1 MSGKYDALGYYDVLG
16 VAPDADPALIKRQYY
31 EKAKFWHPDHNEAPN
46 ALELFQK
53 VSVAYE
59 VLNDAKKRAEYDLLS
74 IVYTEKDFPTLGSLK
89 IYKNQADKQ
98 DAALRVLKQRKVKGK
113 GADCEVKE
121 TKDVCNIK
129 EAGNMVLSTSISN
142 WLGGWWGKGGFTK
155 TIDAIKFNIRAAKA
169 LDMDNL
175 KLLVHNAVAYKQE
188 NNIEMAWIYAKQAE
202 VMGRF
207 DAQIS
212 QQITKFIETLD
223 YTPQKK
229 VTIPY
234 WNDTELK
241 RRQFLFPSVL
251 VMFAVFAVLLIFAKQ
266 GLFQLNKTVSDGYYE
281 AVMISGRI
289 VPSDM
294 VESHIIKVDSDRNS
308 TEYLVHF
315 SRDCTVYYGPDNRY
329 TPMLEGKQGQT
340 VRITGH
346 TFNKAWLRIML
357 DNGEIGYVH
366 KSNIEKGIGN
376 PVPPRSQVY
385 RG

>member
-1 MSGKYDALGYYDVLG
+1 MGKYDALGYYEVLG
-16 VAPDADPALIKRQYY
+16 VAPDADAALIKRQYY

-59 VLNDAKKRAEYDLLS
+59 VLNDVKKRAEYDLLS
-74 IVYTEKDFPTLGSLK
+74 IVYNEKDFPTLGSLK
-89 IYKNQADKQ
+89 IYKNQSDKN
-98 DAALRVLKQRKVKGK
+98 DAALRVLKQRKVKASFSK
-113 GADCEVKE
+113 CEVKE
-121 TKDVCNIK
+121 TKDICNIK

-142 WLGGWWGKGGFTK
+142 WLGGWWGKGGFNK
-155 TIDAIKFNIRAAKA
+155 TIDAIKFNMQAAKA

-175 KLLVHNAVAYKQE
+175 KLLLHNAVAYEQE
-188 NNIEMAWIYAKQAE
+188 NNPEMAWVYAKQAE

-212 QQITKFIETLD
+212 LQIAKFIEVLNFV
-223 YTPQKK
+223 PQKK
-229 VTIPY
+229 ISIPY
-234 WNDTELK
+234 WNDKELK
-241 RRQFLFPSVL
+241 RRQMLFPSVL
-251 VMFAVFAVLLIFAKQ
+251 AMFVVFALLLACAKQ
-266 GLFQLNKTVSDGYYE
+266 GLLQINKTVSDGYYE

-294 VESHIIKVDSDRNS
+294 VESHIVKVDSDRYS
-308 TEYLVHF
+308 SEYLVHF
-315 SRDCTVYYGPDNRY
+315 SRDCTIYYGPDTRY
-329 TPMLEGKQGQT
+329 TPMAEGKQGQT

-346 TFNKAWLRIML
+346 TFNKAWLRIIL

-366 KSNIEKGIGN
+366 KSNLEKGIGN
-376 PVPPRSQVY
+376 PVPPNSQVY